1 MKLITNSHVYDLYS
15 PTICKYFLSNLSR
28 NFKGYKK
35 FLVSQSSSTIT
46 RRLAKSNKKNSLRD
60 NFSTLKPVS
69 HYIFEEF
76 QQIISNSEIQSY
88 IERMRLSFIAI
99 FFFKATHIFMSSIFF
114 VLINKRN
121 QFFFKISA
129 GIPSSTK
136 FNIKNQKNKLSK
148 KIIVGFFRIH

>member
-1 MKLITNSHVYDLYS
+1 MHG
-15 PTICKYFLSNLSR
+15 PTICKYFLSNLSQHR
-28 NFKGYKK
+28 KGYKK
-35 FLVSQSSSTIT
+35 CLVSQYSST
-46 RRLAKSNKKNSLRD
+46 RRLAKSNKKKITSWQFFDLETC
-60 NFSTLKPVS
+60 FS

-99 FFFKATHIFMSSIFF
+99 FFFKETHIFMPSIVF

-121 QFFFKISA
+121 QFFVKTST

-148 KIIVGFFRIH
+148 KKNYCRLFWDTLRNPVY